1 MAGYDGNKLSAIVF
15 TVEGQ
20 GPSLWNYITAD
31 SLATVMGAA
40 YLSDAKLRG
49 MKIGDLVLTAIG
61 TLNTAVYP
69 ASGASTADVGEAA
82 DFTAVPTYVWLQ
94 CVSFTGNAANLAGQQ
109 QTIGG
114 AATDKVGFYGATPV
128 VQRASS
134 IQATSV
140 ISSYSATTAS
150 ALIGALL
157 VEIAN
162 TLNGLGVWKGAA

>member
-1 MAGYDGNKLSAIVF
+1 MAGYDGNKLSSIVS
-15 TVEGQ
+15 TIENQ
-20 GPSLWNYITAD
+20 GPNLWSYITAD
-31 SLATVMGAA
+31 SLATVMGAG
-40 YLSDAKLRG
+40 YMSDAQSRG
-49 MKIGDLVLTAIG
+49 MRIGDLVLVAIG
-61 TLNTAVYP
+61 TLNTAVYGSP
-69 ASGASTADVGEAA
+69 STADVGEGA

-94 CVSFTGNAANLAGQQ
+94 CVSFTTGAANLAGQQ

-134 IQATSV
+134 VQATSL
-140 ISSYSATTAS
+140 ISAYTATTAS

-162 TLNGLGVWKGAA
+162 TLNGLGIWKGSA